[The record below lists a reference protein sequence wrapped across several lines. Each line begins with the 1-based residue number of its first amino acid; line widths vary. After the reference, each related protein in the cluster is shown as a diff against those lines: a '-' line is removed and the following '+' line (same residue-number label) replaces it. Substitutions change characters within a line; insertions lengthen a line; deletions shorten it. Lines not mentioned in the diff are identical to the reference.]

1 MKELLKKVWSKSAHL
16 GKGEVPG
23 QEGMGSGT
31 QGKGLIS
38 SRRTERCQL
47 RSIKVNG
54 GGKESRHKLFVSLA
68 AES

>member
-1 MKELLKKVWSKSAHL
+1 MKELLKKVWSKRAHL

-31 QGKGLIS
+31 QRKGLIS

-47 RSIKVNG
+47 HCIKVNG
-54 GGKESRHKLFVSLA
+54 RGKESRHKPFVSLA
-68 AES
+68 VES